1 MTTVA
6 GMINQEMVEKDAYR
20 EASEFLTLL
29 GMQTHK
35 QGHGKEIH

>member
-1 MTTVA
+1 MTIVA
-6 GMINQEMVEKDAYR
+6 GMINQEMVKKNAYK

-29 GMQTHK
+29 GVQTHK